1 MFTKLALKN
10 IRRSIKDYAIYFFTL
25 VLGVAIFYIF
35 NAIES
40 QTAMMNINESM
51 YSVVELMTTILKGV
65 SVFVAFVLGFLIIY
79 ASRFLIKRRGKEF
92 GLYLTLGMGKRKI
105 SRLLLI
111 ETFFIGLISL
121 AVGLLVGVLLSQLT
135 SVLVANLF
143 EADLTHFTFVFSA
156 SACIQ
161 TLIYFGVIYLIVMI
175 FNTVSISRQK
185 LINLLASG
193 RQGEAIKAKNPWLCT
208 IVFLIAVAMLAW
220 AYYAVTGGVETILM
234 SSETMVF
241 AVLGTGG
248 VATYLLFWSLS
259 GLLLKI
265 FMSWKKV
272 YYHKLN
278 SFTLRQFS
286 SKINT
291 TVLSMTVICLM
302 LFLTICIFSSAMS
315 IRDSMNATA
324 RSNMPI
330 DVEIMNPEPDDFEIA
345 DFYAKRGVNLD
356 DWLGDQATYRLYRT
370 DELSFADTLGE
381 TYGDFAVTTPSLA
394 YDRHEAIMRVG
405 DYNQVARLF
414 GNPEISLSPGEYA
427 VVANYEPMVEMRNAA
442 LKLGTEIKLSG
453 ITLSPKYDEC
463 QDGRYELSNTSN
475 DNTGLII
482 IPDDVKLKD
491 DDTTYFTERLI
502 AKFRPDVDKAV
513 ADDTIIKTAELLAAD
528 QEHYIYVESRQQILD
543 NSIGLSALVTFV
555 GLYLGL
561 IFLISS
567 AAILALK
574 ELSES
579 SDNRDKF
586 NMLRKIGASERML
599 NRALFA
605 QIAIFFA
612 FPLIIAIIHSIFGMK
627 FCSFIISA
635 FGGRDLFGP
644 ILLTAGLLV
653 IIYGGYFLITYL
665 CSKSIIRDQRN

>member
-35 NAIES
+35 NAIDS

-51 YSVVELMTTILKGV
+51 YAIVDMMTTILQGV

-121 AVGLLVGVLLSQLT
+121 VVGLLVGILLSQLT

-143 EADLTHFTFVFSA
+143 EADLTHYTFVFSA

-175 FNTVSISRQK
+175 FNTVNISRQK
-185 LINLLASG
+185 LINLLSSG
-193 RQGEAIKAKNPWLCT
+193 RQNETIKAKNPWICLV
-208 IVFLIAVAMLAW
+208 VFLISVAMLAW

-234 SSETMVF
+234 SNETMVF
-241 AVLGTGG
+241 VVLGTGG

-265 FMSWKKV
+265 FMGWKKV
-272 YYHKLN
+272 YYRKLN

-324 RSNMPI
+324 RANMPI
-330 DVEIMNPEPDDFEIA
+330 DVEFEELANSDHAIEQ
-345 DFYAKRGVNLD
+345 FYQDRGVNLD
-356 DWLGDQATYRLYRT
+356 DWLGTKAAYKIYHLGDFTL
-370 DELSFADTLGE
+370 EDTLGNF
-381 TYGDFAVTTPSLA
+381 YDQAPAGA
-394 YDRHEAIMRVG
+394 YNYSEPIMYLS

-414 GNPEISLSPGEYA
+414 GSPELSLGDDEYA
-427 VVANYEPMVEMRNAA
+427 IAANYQAMVELRNRA
-442 LKLGTEIKLSG
+442 LQDRTTIELGGK
-453 ITLSPKYDEC
+453 TLRPKYSEC
-463 QDGRYELSNTSN
+463 QDGRYRLSNVAN
-475 DNTGLII
+475 DNSGLII
-482 IPDDVKLKD
+482 IPDSLDLGKEDV
-491 DDTTYFTERLI
+491 YRTERTL
-502 AKFRPDVDKAV
+502 AKYRDDIDKKEAEK
-513 ADDTIIKTAELLAAD
+513 IIVGTAENIAAD
-528 QEHYIYVESRQQILD
+528 GEYFLWVQTRQEALD
-543 NSIGLSALVTFV
+543 ASVGLSALVTFV

-579 SDNRDKF
+579 SDNREKF
-586 NMLRKIGASERML
+586 NMLRKIGASEHML
-599 NRALFA
+599 NRALFG

-612 FPLIIAIIHSIFGMK
+612 FPLLIAIIHSVFGIIFCG
-627 FCSFIISA
+627 FIIQA

-644 ILLTAGLLV
+644 IFMTAVLLTV
-653 IIYGGYFLITYL
+653 IYGGYFLITYV
-665 CSKSIIRDQRN
+665 CSKNIIRDQRN

>member
-35 NAIES
+35 NAIDS
-40 QTAMMNINESM
+40 QTAMMNINDSM
-51 YSVVELMTTILKGV
+51 YAIVDMMTTILQGV

-105 SRLLLI
+105 SRLLLT

-143 EADLTHFTFVFSA
+143 EADLTHYTFVFSA
-156 SACIQ
+156 SACLQ
-161 TLIYFGVIYLIVMI
+161 TLLYFSIIYLVVMI
-175 FNTVSISRQK
+175 FNAISISRQK
-185 LINLLASG
+185 LINLLSSG
-193 RQGEAIKAKNPWLCT
+193 RQNETIKAKNPWICLV
-208 IVFLIAVAMLAW
+208 VFLIAAAMLAW
-220 AYYAVTGGVETILM
+220 AYYAVTGGVETVLM
-234 SSETMVF
+234 ASENMVF
-241 AVLGTGG
+241 LILATGG

-291 TVLSMTVICLM
+291 TVMSMTVICLM
-302 LFLTICIFSSAMS
+302 LFVTICVFSSAMS

-324 RSNMPI
+324 RANMPI
-330 DVEIMNPEPDDFEIA
+330 DVEFEELANTDYTIEQ
-345 DFYAKRGVNLD
+345 FYRDRGVNLD
-356 DWLGDQATYRLYRT
+356 DWLGAKAAYKIYHLGEFTLKGTLGNYYDQAPAGSYNYS
-370 DELSFADTLGE
+370 EPIMYLS
-381 TYGDFAVTTPSLA
+381 
-394 YDRHEAIMRVG
+394 

-414 GNPEISLSPGEYA
+414 GNPELSLSDDEYA
-427 VVANYEPMVEMRNAA
+427 IAANYQAMVELRNRA
-442 LKLGTEIKLSG
+442 LRGGTTIELGGK
-453 ITLSPKYDEC
+453 TLHPKYDEC
-463 QDGRYELSNTSN
+463 QDGRYRLSNVAN
-475 DNTGLII
+475 DNSGLII
-482 IPDDVKLKD
+482 IPDSLELGKEDV
-491 DDTTYFTERLI
+491 YRAERTL
-502 AKFRPDVDKAV
+502 AKYRDDVDKKEAEK
-513 ADDTIIKTAELLAAD
+513 IIISTAENIAAD
-528 QEHYIYVESRQQILD
+528 GEYFLWAQTRQELLNESV
-543 NSIGLSALVTFV
+543 GLSALVTFV

-586 NMLRKIGASERML
+586 NMLRKIGASEKML
-599 NRALFA
+599 NRALFG

-612 FPLIIAIIHSIFGMK
+612 FPLIIAIIHSIFGII
-627 FCSFIISA
+627 FCGFIIQA

-644 ILLTAGLLV
+644 IFMTAALLTV
-653 IIYGGYFLITYL
+653 IYGGYFLITYV

>member
-241 AVLGTGG
+241 VVLGTGG

-278 SFTLRQFS
+278 SFTLQ
-286 SKINT
+286 I
-291 TVLSMTVICLM
+291 
-302 LFLTICIFSSAMS
+302 
-315 IRDSMNATA
+315 
-324 RSNMPI
+324 
-330 DVEIMNPEPDDFEIA
+330 
-345 DFYAKRGVNLD
+345 
-356 DWLGDQATYRLYRT
+356 
-370 DELSFADTLGE
+370 
-381 TYGDFAVTTPSLA
+381 
-394 YDRHEAIMRVG
+394 
-405 DYNQVARLF
+405 
-414 GNPEISLSPGEYA
+414 
-427 VVANYEPMVEMRNAA
+427 
-442 LKLGTEIKLSG
+442 
-453 ITLSPKYDEC
+453 
-463 QDGRYELSNTSN
+463 GRAH
-475 DNTGLII
+475 
-482 IPDDVKLKD
+482 V
-491 DDTTYFTERLI
+491 
-502 AKFRPDVDKAV
+502 
-513 ADDTIIKTAELLAAD
+513 
-528 QEHYIYVESRQQILD
+528 
-543 NSIGLSALVTFV
+543 
-555 GLYLGL
+555 
-561 IFLISS
+561 
-567 AAILALK
+567 
-574 ELSES
+574 
-579 SDNRDKF
+579 
-586 NMLRKIGASERML
+586 
-599 NRALFA
+599 
-605 QIAIFFA
+605 
-612 FPLIIAIIHSIFGMK
+612 
-627 FCSFIISA
+627 
-635 FGGRDLFGP
+635 
-644 ILLTAGLLV
+644 
-653 IIYGGYFLITYL
+653 
-665 CSKSIIRDQRN
+665 

>member
-1 MFTKLALKN
+1 MFIKLALKN

-25 VLGVAIFYIF
+25 VLGVAIFYVF

-40 QTAMMNINESM
+40 QTAMLDISQSM
-51 YSVVELMTTILKGV
+51 YKIVDLMTTILRAV
-65 SVFVAFVLGFLIIY
+65 SVFVAFTLGFLIIY

-121 AVGLLVGVLLSQLT
+121 VVGLVIGVLLSQFT

-143 EADLTHFTFVFSA
+143 EANLTNFTFVFSA

-161 TLIYFGVIYLIVMI
+161 TLIYFGVIYLVVMI
-175 FNTVSISRQK
+175 FNAISISRQK
-185 LINLLASG
+185 LINLLSSARRS
-193 RQGEAIKAKNPWLCT
+193 ETIKTKNPWICLV
-208 IVFLIAVAMLAW
+208 VFLISAAMLAW
-220 AYYAVTGGVETILM
+220 AYYAVTAGIEAVLM
-234 SSETMVF
+234 SSESMVLV
-241 AVLGTGG
+241 VLAAGG

-265 FMSWKKV
+265 FMGLKKV

-315 IRDSMNATA
+315 IRDSMNASA
-324 RSNMPI
+324 RQNMPV
-330 DVEIMNPEPDDFEIA
+330 DVEFEIPFDTA
-345 DFYAKRGVNLD
+345 DKLENFYTERGVNLN
-356 DWLGDQATYRLYRT
+356 DWLGASADYQLRRLDDLR
-370 DELSFADTLGE
+370 LSDTLGE
-381 TYGDFAVTTPSLA
+381 LYDEYKTEMPTVA
-394 YDRHEAIMRVG
+394 YDYLEPTITVSE
-405 DYNQVARLF
+405 YNQLARLF
-414 GNPEISLSPGEYA
+414 GNEEVSLAKDEYA
-427 VVANYEPMVEMRNAA
+427 ILANYQPMLEMRNRA
-442 LKLGTEIKLSG
+442 LKSGAKIKFADR
-453 ITLSPKYDEC
+453 TLKPKYDKCLEGMY
-463 QDGRYELSNTSN
+463 QLSSVANSN
-475 DNTGLII
+475 SGLII
-482 IPDDVKLKD
+482 IPDGIQTDPEE
-491 DDTTYFTERLI
+491 THIIERKV
-502 AKFRPDVDKAV
+502 AKYRDDVDKKEAEK
-513 ADDTIIKTAELLAAD
+513 AITKAAELLSYD
-528 QEHYIYVESRQQILD
+528 DDYFFYVQTRQEILD
-543 NSIGLSALVTFV
+543 DSVGLSALVTFI

-579 SDNRDKF
+579 SDNREKF
-586 NMLRKIGASERML
+586 NMLRKIGVSEKML
-599 NRALFA
+599 NRALFS

-612 FPLIIAIIHSIFGMK
+612 FPLLIAIIHSIFGMI
-627 FCSFIISA
+627 FCSFIISS
-635 FGGRDLFGP
+635 FGGRELFGP
-644 ILLTAGLLV
+644 ILMTAGLLV
-653 IIYGGYFLITYL
+653 IIYGGYFLITYF